1 MIKLPTQLESFI
13 LYYIFYSKRQ
23 SSEKEW
29 IPKEDLRSRESESLS
44 NIHEE
49 ETYERRREVI
59 DRPRDEHNRK
69 RDTHHRFRENA
80 NERKQVE
87 QDRQQPRQEQPRE
100 VLVRRSRET
109 SSERDRETTRDSSS
123 IREEDI
129 KRERRRDVVVMERK
143 DRRLERREKNNYLH
157 ESKHRKGQNHIDG
170 MRRHSE
176 DFQTKAREMA
186 KDATTTTTI
195 LRSRSRT
202 EEERYYRKNNLQRD
216 RFCDN
221 KEQQIDERKRIKL
234 NTKPTTTAAR
244 GSTNRYDSDS
254 PPTRTVKKDSAMSSE
269 NFTRPKKNF
278 RFSNTS

>member
-109 SSERDRETTRDSSS
+109 SSERDRETTRDSLS

-157 ESKHRKGQNHIDG
+157 ESNRKGQNHIDG

-278 RFSNTS
+278 RFSNRR